1 MLFLQNF
8 EVDDF
13 SYLLQLINSGEIQVV
28 VIVDNEG
35 VVILFVD
42 MVWNEYIDVI
52 FFLFVNV
59 LCIVVEFKKKSCVI
73 ILYWLFISVEVV
85 NEKWVVVEKKKKIE
99 EEK

>member
-28 VIVDNEG
+28 VIVDKEG

-85 NEKWVVVEKKKKIE
+85 KKKIE

>member
-28 VIVDNEG
+28 VIVDKEG

>member
-1 MLFLQNF
+1 M
-8 EVDDF
+8 
-13 SYLLQLINSGEIQVV
+13 V
-28 VIVDNEG
+28 VIVDKEG

-85 NEKWVVVEKKKKIE
+85 NEKWVVVEKKKN
-99 EEK
+99 

>member
-28 VIVDNEG
+28 IIVDNEG

>member
-1 MLFLQNF
+1 M
-8 EVDDF
+8 
-13 SYLLQLINSGEIQVV
+13 V

-42 MVWNEYIDVI
+42 TVWNEYIDVI

-59 LCIVVEFKKKSCVI
+59 LRIVVEFKKKSRVI
-73 ILYWLFISVEVV
+73 ISYRLFISVEVV
-85 NEKWVVVEKKKKIE
+85 NEKRVVVEKKKKIE